1 MKYMFIR
8 NTRTIETINRDFN
21 EGKLFA
27 DSSYQRRTVWNDQD
41 NVRLIETILMEL
53 VIPEVYF
60 WTAERDPDTGIAST
74 HIVDG
79 QQRINAIVDFIGG
92 EYILDMKYLT
102 NETIKDSCGGKTFK
116 ELAEVWKRKI
126 WEYPMSIVDI
136 DPACTITNIK
146 DMFFRLN
153 LTNYNL
159 NQQENR
165 HSKDSVFGD
174 KSEAL
179 SGYDFWKK
187 ARLFSSN
194 DAKRMKD
201 VEYCCSIFILANEG
215 IVDQTNGKK
224 INDYYDDYKDEFD
237 SDDVLK
243 EKILKAMGII
253 EDIIDKTTISFIS
266 KKAQMY
272 TLFCVI
278 FEMIENK
285 NAFPDFFGKIKIF
298 VSAYSKFRNEFVVNY
313 EDEIMSSMYENI
325 KKYKLASS
333 EGINKATNRTIR
345 FEILYKLCV
354 EGNRQ
359 TFEALEKITED
370 MGQRLEVKKDKKDQ
384 LEMDDMVDENE

>member
-1 MKYMFIR
+1 MKYMFMR
-8 NTRTIETINRDFN
+8 NTRTIEVINRDFN

-60 WTAERDPDTGIAST
+60 WTAERDPDTGVAST

-92 EYILDMKYLT
+92 EYALNMKYLT
-102 NETIKDSCGGKTFK
+102 NERIKDACGGKMFK
-116 ELAEVWKRKI
+116 ELDEVWKNKI
-126 WEYPMSIVDI
+126 WEYPISIVEI

-165 HSKDSVFGD
+165 HSKDSAFGD

-179 SGYDFWKK
+179 SRYDFWKNTK
-187 ARLFSSN
+187 LFSST

-224 INDYYDDYKDEFD
+224 INNYYDDYKDEFD
-237 SDDVLK
+237 TDDILK
-243 EKILKAMGII
+243 DKILEAMDVI

-285 NAFPDFFGKIKIF
+285 NSFKDFFGKIKIF
-298 VSAYSKFRNEFVVNY
+298 VSAYSKFRNEFIINY
-313 EDEIMSSMYENI
+313 EDEVMSFLYENI

-354 EGNRQ
+354 EGDSQ
-359 TFEALEKITED
+359 TFGALEKMTED
-370 MGQRLEVKKDKKDQ
+370 MVQRLEAKKDKKDQ
-384 LEMDDMVDENE
+384 LELDDIIDENE